1 MKFIPG
7 RTKGRHHLQF
17 ILYFFQGCMKTLFIA
32 SAFVTSPYSVRKT
45 DSQFS
50 AKSSSNKLIAASY
63 AFKNFKLYLKNC
75 DCKIDKNTRK
85 FSQVEN
91 PGKAITFKT

>member
-1 MKFIPG
+1 
-7 RTKGRHHLQF
+7 
-17 ILYFFQGCMKTLFIA
+17 MKTLFIA

-45 DSQFS
+45 DSQFN

-63 AFKNFKLYLKNC
+63 AFKNLKLYLKTC
-75 DCKIDKNTRK
+75 DLKIEKKRDYTRK

-91 PGKAITFKT
+91 PGNAITFKT